1 MEQIANDIYAEVK
14 HSFDT
19 NSIEGDILIKSANE
33 LHEMTMYVAESH
45 VELNTS
51 KIPEIEEPPE
61 LHTLDQLIL
70 EDYKE
75 KVRKEV
81 MQEAEKYDM
90 TLQEYADN
98 GYMPRVDDRQRDNI
112 DAEENSLNRK
122 RKSKSR

>member
-1 MEQIANDIYAEVK
+1 M
-14 HSFDT
+14 
-19 NSIEGDILIKSANE
+19 IKSANE